1 MLSME
6 VGSIFNSLSAL
17 PTIPYNIM
25 VYLAKSTDPI
35 ADVFWKML
43 AYKDYKALSHEP
55 LTFQQ
60 KMKLVWAQ
68 GKQDTYSV
76 FLTNLIEDAMAESKQ
91 IVKIYQYYIHASELY
106 TSTVVY
112 AFDCLYGGQMSLV
125 EYNGIP
131 VNRGDLFIHCILT
144 LLNGVEVGGVGKLT
158 FLDDMSR
165 YSAARSIIGNNKT
178 FTGVQLYMAVNV
190 GDTGEEVGCGR

>member
-1 MLSME
+1 MY
-6 VGSIFNSLSAL
+6 NSLSRL

-35 ADVFWKML
+35 ADVFWKLL
-43 AYKDYKALSHEP
+43 AYKDYEALSHEP

-165 YSAARSIIGNNKT
+165 YSAARSTIGNNKT
-178 FTGVQLYMAVNV
+178 FTGVQLYMAVDV
-190 GDTGEEVGCGR
+190 GDTGAEDGCRV

>member
-1 MLSME
+1 MY
-6 VGSIFNSLSAL
+6 NSLSRL

-25 VYLAKSTDPI
+25 VYLAKSTDSI
-35 ADVFWKML
+35 AEIFWKML

-131 VNRGDLFIHCILT
+131 VNRGDLFIHCILA

-165 YSAARSIIGNNKT
+165 YSAARSTIGNNKT
-178 FTGVQLYMAVNV
+178 FTGVQLYMAVDV
-190 GDTGEEVGCGR
+190 GDAGTEDGCRV

>member
-1 MLSME
+1 MY
-6 VGSIFNSLSAL
+6 NSLSAL

-35 ADVFWKML
+35 AEIFWKML

-112 AFDCLYGGQMSLV
+112 AFDCLYGGQMSIV

-144 LLNGVEVGGVGKLT
+144 LLNGVEVGGVGKLM

-165 YSAARSIIGNNKT
+165 YSAARSTIGNNKT

-190 GDTGEEVGCGR
+190 GDSGVEGGCGK

>member
-1 MLSME
+1 MY
-6 VGSIFNSLSAL
+6 NSLSRL
-17 PTIPYNIM
+17 PSIPYNIM
-25 VYLAKSTDPI
+25 VYLAKSTDPM
-35 ADVFWKML
+35 ADIFWKML

-55 LTFQQ
+55 LTFKQ
-60 KMKLVWAQ
+60 KMQLVWAQ

-131 VNRGDLFIHCILT
+131 VNRGDLFINCILT

-165 YSAARSIIGNNKT
+165 YSAARSTIGNNKT
-178 FTGVQLYMAVNV
+178 FTGVQLYMAVDV
-190 GDTGEEVGCGR
+190 GDTGAEDGCRV

>member
-1 MLSME
+1 MY
-6 VGSIFNSLSAL
+6 NSLSRL

-43 AYKDYKALSHEP
+43 AYKDYKTLSHEP

-125 EYNGIP
+125 EYNGVP

>member
-1 MLSME
+1 MY
-6 VGSIFNSLSAL
+6 NSLSRL

-35 ADVFWKML
+35 AEIFWKML

-106 TSTVVY
+106 TSIVVY

-131 VNRGDLFIHCILT
+131 VNRGDLFIHCILA

-165 YSAARSIIGNNKT
+165 YSAARSTIGNNKT
-178 FTGVQLYMAVNV
+178 FTGVQLYMAVDV
-190 GDTGEEVGCGR
+190 GDAGTEDGCRV

>member
-1 MLSME
+1 MY
-6 VGSIFNSLSAL
+6 NSLSAL

-35 ADVFWKML
+35 AEVFWKML
-43 AYKDYKALSHEP
+43 AYKDYNALSHEP

-106 TSTVVY
+106 ASTVVY

-131 VNRGDLFIHCILT
+131 VNRGDLFIRCILT
-144 LLNGVEVGGVGKLT
+144 LLNGVEVGGVGKLM

-165 YSAARSIIGNNKT
+165 YSAARSTIGNNKT

-190 GDTGEEVGCGR
+190 GDSGVEGGCGK

>member
-1 MLSME
+1 MY
-6 VGSIFNSLSAL
+6 NSLSRL

-35 ADVFWKML
+35 AEIFWKML
-43 AYKDYKALSHEP
+43 AYQDYKALSYEP

-131 VNRGDLFIHCILT
+131 VNRGDLFIHCILS
-144 LLNGVEVGGVGKLT
+144 LLNGAEVGGVGQIV

-165 YSAARSIIGNNKT
+165 YNAARSTIGNNKT
-178 FTGVQLYMAVNV
+178 FTGVQLYMSVKV
-190 GDTGEEVGCGR
+190 GDTGRKDGCGD

>member
-1 MLSME
+1 MY
-6 VGSIFNSLSAL
+6 NSLSRL

-25 VYLAKSTDPI
+25 VYLAKSTDPV
-35 ADVFWKML
+35 AEVFWKML

-60 KMKLVWAQ
+60 KMKLVWLY

-131 VNRGDLFIHCILT
+131 VNRGDLFIHCILA

-165 YSAARSIIGNNKT
+165 YSAARSTIGNNKT
-178 FTGVQLYMAVNV
+178 FTGVQLYMAVDV
-190 GDTGEEVGCGR
+190 GDAGTEDGCRV

>member
-1 MLSME
+1 MY
-6 VGSIFNSLSAL
+6 NSLSRL

-131 VNRGDLFIHCILT
+131 VNRGDLFIHCMLY
-144 LLNGVEVGGVGKLT
+144 LLNGAEVGGVGKLM

-165 YSAARSIIGNNKT
+165 YSAARSTIGNNKT

-190 GDTGEEVGCGR
+190 GDSGKVVDCGD

>member
-1 MLSME
+1 MY
-6 VGSIFNSLSAL
+6 NSLSRL

-35 ADVFWKML
+35 AEIFWKML

-131 VNRGDLFIHCILT
+131 VNRGDLFIHCILA

-158 FLDDMSR
+158 FLDDMRR
-165 YSAARSIIGNNKT
+165 YSAARSTIGNNKT
-178 FTGVQLYMAVNV
+178 FTGVQLYMAVDV
-190 GDTGEEVGCGR
+190 GDAGTEDGCRV

>member
-1 MLSME
+1 M
-6 VGSIFNSLSAL
+6 FNSLSRL

-25 VYLAKSTDPI
+25 VYLAKSTDPVAEI
-35 ADVFWKML
+35 FWKML
-43 AYKDYKALSHEP
+43 AYKDYKALSHES
-55 LTFQQ
+55 LAFQQ

-125 EYNGIP
+125 ECNGVP
-131 VNRGDLFIHCILT
+131 VSRGDLFIHCILY
-144 LLNGVEVGGVGKLT
+144 LLNGAEVGGVGKLM

-165 YSAARSIIGNNKT
+165 YSAAKSTIGNNKT

-190 GDTGEEVGCGR
+190 GDSGKVVDCGD

>member
-1 MLSME
+1 MY
-6 VGSIFNSLSAL
+6 NSLSRL

-35 ADVFWKML
+35 AEVFWKML

-131 VNRGDLFIHCILT
+131 VNRGDLFIHCILA

-158 FLDDMSR
+158 FLNDMSR
-165 YSAARSIIGNNKT
+165 YSAARSTIGNNKT
-178 FTGVQLYMAVNV
+178 FTGVQLYMAVDV
-190 GDTGEEVGCGR
+190 GDAGTEDGCRV

>member
-1 MLSME
+1 MT
-6 VGSIFNSLSAL
+6 IFNSLSAL

-106 TSTVVY
+106 NSTVVY

-131 VNRGDLFIHCILT
+131 VNRGDLFIHCILS
-144 LLNGVEVGGVGKLT
+144 LLNGTEVGGVGKLI
-158 FLDDMSR
+158 FFDDMSR
-165 YSAARSIIGNNKT
+165 YTAARSTIGNDKT

-190 GDTGEEVGCGR
+190 GDSGKEIDCGD

>member
-1 MLSME
+1 MY
-6 VGSIFNSLSAL
+6 NSLSHL

-35 ADVFWKML
+35 ADVFWKLL
-43 AYKDYKALSHEP
+43 AYKDYEALSHEP

-165 YSAARSIIGNNKT
+165 YSAARSTIGNNKT
-178 FTGVQLYMAVNV
+178 FTGVQLYMAVDV
-190 GDTGEEVGCGR
+190 GDTGAEDGCRV

>member
-1 MLSME
+1 MY
-6 VGSIFNSLSAL
+6 NSLSRL

-43 AYKDYKALSHEP
+43 AYKDYKTLSHEP

-125 EYNGIP
+125 EYNGVP

-165 YSAARSIIGNNKT
+165 YSAARSIIDNNKT

>member
-1 MLSME
+1 MY
-6 VGSIFNSLSAL
+6 NSLSRL

-35 ADVFWKML
+35 AEVFWKML
-43 AYKDYKALSHEP
+43 AYKDYKALSREP

-125 EYNGIP
+125 EYNGVP

-144 LLNGVEVGGVGKLT
+144 LLNGIEVGGVGKLT

-165 YSAARSIIGNNKT
+165 YSAARSTIGNNKT
-178 FTGVQLYMAVNV
+178 FTGVQLYMAVDV
-190 GDTGEEVGCGR
+190 GDAGTEDGCRV

>member
-1 MLSME
+1 MY
-6 VGSIFNSLSAL
+6 NSLSRL

-35 ADVFWKML
+35 AEVFWKML
-43 AYKDYKALSHEP
+43 AYRDYNALSHEP

-60 KMKLVWAQ
+60 KMKLVWLS

-165 YSAARSIIGNNKT
+165 YSAARSTIGNNKT
-178 FTGVQLYMAVNV
+178 FTGVQLYMAVDV
-190 GDTGEEVGCGR
+190 GDTGVEDGCRV

>member
-1 MLSME
+1 MY
-6 VGSIFNSLSAL
+6 NSLSRL

-25 VYLAKSTDPI
+25 VYLAKSTDDEAEI
-35 ADVFWKML
+35 FWKLL
-43 AYKDYKALSHEP
+43 AYNDYKALTKDN
-55 LTFQQ
+55 LTFAQ

-68 GKQDTYSV
+68 NAQEKYSV

-131 VNRGDLFIHCILT
+131 VNRGDLFIHCILY

-165 YSAARSIIGNNKT
+165 YSAARSTIGNNKT

-190 GDTGEEVGCGR
+190 GDSGKETSCGY

>member
-1 MLSME
+1 MY
-6 VGSIFNSLSAL
+6 NSLSAL

-35 ADVFWKML
+35 AEVFWKML

-112 AFDCLYGGQMSLV
+112 AFDCLYGGQMSIV

-144 LLNGVEVGGVGKLT
+144 LLNGVEVGGVGKLI

-165 YSAARSIIGNNKT
+165 YSAARSTIGNNKT

-190 GDTGEEVGCGR
+190 GDFGVEGGCGK

>member
-1 MLSME
+1 MY
-6 VGSIFNSLSAL
+6 NSLSRL

-35 ADVFWKML
+35 AEVFWKML
-43 AYKDYKALSHEP
+43 AYKDYNALSHEP

-131 VNRGDLFIHCILT
+131 VNRGDLFIRCILT
-144 LLNGVEVGGVGKLT
+144 LLNGVEVGGVGKLM

-165 YSAARSIIGNNKT
+165 YSAARSTIGNNKT

-190 GDTGEEVGCGR
+190 GDSGVEGGCGK

>member
-1 MLSME
+1 MY
-6 VGSIFNSLSAL
+6 NSLSRL
-17 PTIPYNIM
+17 PSIPYNIM

-35 ADVFWKML
+35 ADVFWKL
-43 AYKDYKALSHEP
+43 LVYKDYKALTHDA
-55 LTFQQ
+55 LTFEQ
-60 KMKLVWAQ
+60 KMMLVWAQ
-68 GKQDTYSV
+68 GKQDNYSV

-125 EYNGIP
+125 EYNSIP
-131 VNRGDLFIHCILT
+131 VNRGDLFIHCILS

-165 YSAARSIIGNNKT
+165 YSAARSTIGNNKT
-178 FTGVQLYMAVNV
+178 FTGVQLYMAVDV
-190 GDTGEEVGCGR
+190 GDTGVEDGCRV

>member
-1 MLSME
+1 MY
-6 VGSIFNSLSAL
+6 NSLSRL

-35 ADVFWKML
+35 AEIFWKML

-131 VNRGDLFIHCILT
+131 VNRGDLFIHCILA

-165 YSAARSIIGNNKT
+165 YSAARSTIGNNKT
-178 FTGVQLYMAVNV
+178 FTGVQLYMAVDV
-190 GDTGEEVGCGR
+190 GDAGTEDGCRV

>member
-1 MLSME
+1 MY
-6 VGSIFNSLSAL
+6 NSLSRL
-17 PTIPYNIM
+17 PSIGYNIM

-43 AYKDYKALSHEP
+43 AYKDYKALSHDA

-68 GKQDTYSV
+68 GKQDNYSV

-91 IVKIYQYYIHASELY
+91 IVKVYDYYIHASDLY

-131 VNRGDLFIHCILT
+131 VSRGDLFIHCMLY
-144 LLNGVEVGGVGKLT
+144 LLNGAEVGGVGKLM

-165 YSAARSIIGNNKT
+165 YSAARSTIGNDKT

-190 GDTGEEVGCGR
+190 GDSGQENGCE

>member
-1 MLSME
+1 MY
-6 VGSIFNSLSAL
+6 NSLSRL

-25 VYLAKSTDPI
+25 VYLAKSTDPVAQI
-35 ADVFWKML
+35 FWKML
-43 AYKDYKALSHEP
+43 TSKDYTALSHEP

-131 VNRGDLFIHCILT
+131 VNRGDLFIHCILA

-165 YSAARSIIGNNKT
+165 YSAARSTIGNNKT
-178 FTGVQLYMAVNV
+178 FTGVQLYMAVDV
-190 GDTGEEVGCGR
+190 GDAGTEDGCRV

>member
-1 MLSME
+1 M
-6 VGSIFNSLSAL
+6 FNSLSRL

-25 VYLAKSTDPI
+25 VYLAKSTDPVAEI
-35 ADVFWKML
+35 FWKML
-43 AYKDYKALSHEP
+43 AYKDYKALSHES

-125 EYNGIP
+125 ECNGVP
-131 VNRGDLFIHCILT
+131 VSRGDLFIHCILY
-144 LLNGVEVGGVGKLT
+144 LLNGAEVGGVGKLM

-165 YSAARSIIGNNKT
+165 YSAAKSTIGNNKT

-190 GDTGEEVGCGR
+190 GDSGKVVDCGD

>member
-1 MLSME
+1 MY
-6 VGSIFNSLSAL
+6 NSLSRL

-35 ADVFWKML
+35 AEVFWKLL
-43 AYKDYKALSHEP
+43 AYKDYQALSHEP

-60 KMKLVWAQ
+60 KMKLVWLS
-68 GKQDTYSV
+68 GKQDTYNV

-91 IVKIYQYYIHASELY
+91 VVKIYQYYIHASELY

-165 YSAARSIIGNNKT
+165 YSAARSTIGNNKT
-178 FTGVQLYMAVNV
+178 FTGVQLYMAVDV
-190 GDTGEEVGCGR
+190 GDTGVEDGCRV

>member
-1 MLSME
+1 MY
-6 VGSIFNSLSAL
+6 NSLSRL

-35 ADVFWKML
+35 ADIFWKML

-106 TSTVVY
+106 NSTVVY

-131 VNRGDLFIHCILT
+131 VNRGDLFIHCILS
-144 LLNGVEVGGVGKLT
+144 LLNGTEVGGVGKLI
-158 FLDDMSR
+158 FFDDMSR
-165 YSAARSIIGNNKT
+165 YTAARSTIGNDKT

-190 GDTGEEVGCGR
+190 GDSGKEIDCGD

>member
-1 MLSME
+1 MLSVE
-6 VGSIFNSLSAL
+6 VSSIFNSLSAL

-35 ADVFWKML
+35 AEVFWKML

-144 LLNGVEVGGVGKLT
+144 LLNGVEVGGVGKLM

-165 YSAARSIIGNNKT
+165 YSAARSTIGNNKT

-190 GDTGEEVGCGR
+190 GDSGVEGGCGK

>member
-1 MLSME
+1 MY
-6 VGSIFNSLSAL
+6 NSLSAL

-35 ADVFWKML
+35 AEVFWKML

-60 KMKLVWAQ
+60 KMKIVWAQ

-144 LLNGVEVGGVGKLT
+144 LLNGVEVGGVGKLM

-165 YSAARSIIGNNKT
+165 YSAARSTIGNNKT

-190 GDTGEEVGCGR
+190 GDSGVEGGCGK

>member
-1 MLSME
+1 MY
-6 VGSIFNSLSAL
+6 NSLSRL

-35 ADVFWKML
+35 AEIFWKML
-43 AYKDYKALSHEP
+43 AYKDYKALSHDP

-131 VNRGDLFIHCILT
+131 VNRGDLFIHCILA

-165 YSAARSIIGNNKT
+165 YSAARSTIGNNKT
-178 FTGVQLYMAVNV
+178 FTGVQLYMAVDV
-190 GDTGEEVGCGR
+190 GDAGTEDGCRV

>member
-1 MLSME
+1 MT
-6 VGSIFNSLSAL
+6 IFNSLSAL

-35 ADVFWKML
+35 AEVFWKML
-43 AYKDYKALSHEP
+43 AYRDYKALSHEP

-106 TSTVVY
+106 TSTVFY

-131 VNRGDLFIHCILT
+131 VNRGDLFIHCILA

-165 YSAARSIIGNNKT
+165 YSAARSTIGNNKT
-178 FTGVQLYMAVNV
+178 FTGVQLYMAVDV
-190 GDTGEEVGCGR
+190 GDAGTEDGCRV

>member
-1 MLSME
+1 MT
-6 VGSIFNSLSAL
+6 IFNSLSRL
-17 PTIPYNIM
+17 PSIPYNIM

-35 ADVFWKML
+35 ADVFWKLL
-43 AYKDYKALSHEP
+43 AYKDYKALSHDA
-55 LTFQQ
+55 LTFEQ

-68 GKQDTYSV
+68 GKQDNYSV

-131 VNRGDLFIHCILT
+131 VNRGDLFIHCVLT
-144 LLNGVEVGGVGKLT
+144 LLNGVEVGGVGKLA

-165 YSAARSIIGNNKT
+165 YSAARSTIGNNKT

-190 GDTGEEVGCGR
+190 GDSGKETGCGN

>member
-1 MLSME
+1 MY
-6 VGSIFNSLSAL
+6 NSLSRL

-35 ADVFWKML
+35 AEVFWKML

-112 AFDCLYGGQMSLV
+112 AFDCLYGGQMSIV

-144 LLNGVEVGGVGKLT
+144 LLNGVEVGGVGKLM

-165 YSAARSIIGNNKT
+165 YSAAKSTIGNNKT

-190 GDTGEEVGCGR
+190 GDSGVEGGCGK

>member
-1 MLSME
+1 M
-6 VGSIFNSLSAL
+6 FNSLSAL

-125 EYNGIP
+125 EYNGVP
-131 VNRGDLFIHCILT
+131 VNRGDLFIRCVLY
-144 LLNGVEVGGVGKLT
+144 LLNGVKIGGVGK
-158 FLDDMSR
+158 FSFYDDMSR
-165 YSAARSIIGNNKT
+165 YSAAKSTVGNNKT

-190 GDTGEEVGCGR
+190 GDTGEDAGCGD

>member
-1 MLSME
+1 MT
-6 VGSIFNSLSAL
+6 IFNSLSRL

-35 ADVFWKML
+35 ADIFWKML
-43 AYKDYKALSHEP
+43 AYKDYKALSHES

-106 TSTVVY
+106 NSTVVY

-131 VNRGDLFIHCILT
+131 VNRGDLFIHCILS
-144 LLNGVEVGGVGKLT
+144 LLNGVEVGGVGKLI
-158 FLDDMSR
+158 FFDDMSR
-165 YSAARSIIGNNKT
+165 YTAARSTIGNDKT

-190 GDTGEEVGCGR
+190 GDSGKEIDCGD

>member
-1 MLSME
+1 MY
-6 VGSIFNSLSAL
+6 NSLSAL

-35 ADVFWKML
+35 AEVFWKML

-144 LLNGVEVGGVGKLT
+144 LLNGVEVGGVGKLM

-165 YSAARSIIGNNKT
+165 YSAARSTIGNNKT

-190 GDTGEEVGCGR
+190 GDSGVEGGCGK